1 MGNEQSLYLI
11 TWLYVDKFNTYIY
24 IYIKLMMIKLMKYTC
39 WFDYMFII

>member
-24 IYIKLMMIKLMKYTC
+24 IKLMMIKLMKYTC